1 MFPEF
6 VPDKLMWTM
15 AALATVA
22 VMVSRAHADVRER
35 PAQGFYGSHHALLLD
50 AGTREVSAR

>member
-22 VMVSRAHADVRER
+22 VMVSRAHADA
-35 PAQGFYGSHHALLLD
+35 PAHGGATLYAAATVTPADGAFQ
-50 AGTREVSAR
+50 RSAP